1 MLSDTLAVVGAVDVH
16 FAAAVGAV
24 EQADERGGFY
34 PAVRVTLHV
43 GADSLHILKGFRV
56 NNGGVGVLKDYPF
69 IFVNVMAFLVLEMLA
84 GLEVDG
90 VA

>member
-1 MLSDTLAVVGAVDVH
+1 MDVH
-16 FAAAVGAV
+16 LAAAVGAV
-24 EQADERGGFY
+24 EQAGERCGFS

-56 NNGGVGVLKDYPF
+56 DNGGVGVLKDYPF
-69 IFVNVMAFLVLEMLA
+69 VFVNVMAFLVLKVLA

-90 VA
+90 MA